1 MTVMILSFTGGAGLK
16 TGCHTRDNYW
26 AILPDF
32 EKKQPQKGSGR
43 RASISKGKGR
53 AKSVMVR
60 NNDLQK
66 AYEDIENQKN
76 AIFISLPAASNSH
89 VGLSLI
95 KHVVSKWIEEEVVD
109 NFLTPLGWQQY
120 IDTFIT
126 EGVDG
131 ELLLNL
137 TREECEDDLGM
148 VPRDANFLTVCI
160 KYCNHCG

>member
-66 AYEDIENQKN
+66 AYEDIENKKKRN
-76 AIFISLPAASNSH
+76 FHISSSSVKQPCRTQSDQTRSIKMDRRGSCRQLSHSSWLAA
-89 VGLSLI
+89 V
-95 KHVVSKWIEEEVVD
+95 
-109 NFLTPLGWQQY
+109 Y
-120 IDTFIT
+120 
-126 EGVDG
+126 
-131 ELLLNL
+131 
-137 TREECEDDLGM
+137 
-148 VPRDANFLTVCI
+148 
-160 KYCNHCG
+160 